1 MGFLITWLIFMRYQ
15 LLFNIHVYAYTVS
28 WLVFMYMLLVKIK
41 FKWKFFLT
49 SEVDSLFVL
58 SLIHELVL
66 EHWQREL
73 RIKLL

>member
-66 EHWQREL
+66 EDWQREL